1 MVVFPLALLLL
12 VTSWPAST
20 FADFTD
26 DATLEKELSLAGL
39 TGFLSLLKQGGLLS
53 ELELRARN
61 GSAVTLF
68 APTNEALMRTNPA
81 FLAFLKLQRN
91 DAMLHDVLMY
101 HVIEKPVSAFAWEGS
116 FSTLQGAPIQL
127 HVDALAFQVGDS
139 TVKQYKAVTMSMG
152 LADGQSVEVFA
163 GTIVVHSINSLLVPP
178 ALDEAFLETDLNTI
192 LAEGNESDG
201 DQGLYG
207 SDIRRSMLAGAP
219 GSEPLP
225 GPPVTS
231 SPPPPPSPTVPVQP
245 LPTPPP
251 APTTA
256 PPPPKSAPDTLDAL
270 NAFDALVLFVS
281 NAAFWVQLQG
291 TGLLLL
297 LAVLWFK
304 ASQLRLNEARRIIR
318 ERRTIAIRD
327 VANVAALDVASGSSD
342 PGNLSQDARH
352 AQQQQQQQ
360 QQQEQHELPK
370 VTVVLAVKG
379 CAGDAGMSNWR
390 SHVQTLYGGASEFI
404 FCVET
409 AHDPACRAVKALQR
423 EMCGLAQIRL
433 VVAGLATRCSQ
444 QIHNQLAVAMR
455 AGADSKYLLFLDD
468 DIQTHP
474 DTLTLLVTA
483 MEENPN
489 ALVCTGYSFDFPG
502 PDPQTRRN
510 LAAYAAM
517 VYRVPVQLAM
527 ASGGKQLPVWG
538 GCMMIRLDDLRADRY
553 GMLTALSAR
562 GYSNDL
568 TLSAIAASNGRDVV
582 CPAAAIFPGILSG
595 SWTFQRYWNYVR
607 RQTFALTTF
616 CSPVALA
623 LNACALLLYGY
634 GSFCLLA
641 PLLPSALRV
650 ARFLSSVAR
659 GEPAWNLPSTGP
671 DWDPYPSSPSSLIS
685 SFILSSLSGVSSFNS
700 SAAIALILVNASLFL
715 ALLYLS
721 LLALA
726 TLAVIRLFHT
736 TFSLCNLLSPEK
748 PPIRLG
754 SLSLMLG
761 VAGMLVNLAVV
772 PIVSVYTLLQPAITW
787 AGITYVRRWGLIVE
801 VRHPQHPQ
809 VGQQQQQ
816 QQQHRQLR
824 DGGVT
829 GEREEMEGTMEVEMK
844 EEDGEEEQQWLLPPL
859 ASSPVS
865 GLKQAG

>member
-1 MVVFPLALLLL
+1 MLQVHNRRKPFDWFRQFVTFVSSSLSPHRES
-12 VTSWPAST
+12 VTS
-20 FADFTD
+20 FH
-26 DATLEKELSLAGL
+26 GL
-39 TGFLSLLKQGGLLS
+39 
-53 ELELRARN
+53 N
-61 GSAVTLF
+61 
-68 APTNEALMRTNPA
+68 
-81 FLAFLKLQRN
+81 
-91 DAMLHDVLMY
+91 
-101 HVIEKPVSAFAWEGS
+101 
-116 FSTLQGAPIQL
+116 
-127 HVDALAFQVGDS
+127 
-139 TVKQYKAVTMSMG
+139 
-152 LADGQSVEVFA
+152 
-163 GTIVVHSINSLLVPP
+163 
-178 ALDEAFLETDLNTI
+178 
-192 LAEGNESDG
+192 
-201 DQGLYG
+201 
-207 SDIRRSMLAGAP
+207 
-219 GSEPLP
+219 
-225 GPPVTS
+225 
-231 SPPPPPSPTVPVQP
+231 
-245 LPTPPP
+245 
-251 APTTA
+251 
-256 PPPPKSAPDTLDAL
+256 TLDAL

-342 PGNLSQDARH
+342 PGNLSQDAHH

-390 SHVQTLYGGASEFI
+390 SHVQTLYGGPSEFI

-634 GSFCLLA
+634 GSFCLLV

-685 SFILSSLSGVSSFNS
+685 SFILSSLSGVSSFKS

-787 AGITYVRRWGLIVE
+787 AGITYVRHWGLIVE

-809 VGQQQQQ
+809 VGQQQQQQ

-865 GLKQAG
+865 GLEQAG